1 MTCPPG
7 IREEDDK
14 KNQQFKMK
22 DLKIELKQLHILIF
36 WFENSS

>member
-14 KNQQFKMK
+14 RNQQFKMK
-22 DLKIELKQLHILIF
+22 DLKIELKQQHI
-36 WFENSS
+36 